1 MNAHPAFDN
10 CFTNGWNPGTIIVSK
25 VGLPTHFPRDGISGA
40 SGLLPFAVRARQ
52 DHTCHGSIWFASPL
66 PRTTRLTFPMDDT
79 VLLSTHAT
87 TNMKK
92 ILLFLLGLV
101 CLACLLAAGY
111 YVVFPAIDRSTCI
124 SQVSERI
131 GVNESYESI
140 IQYISLSLTA
150 GMKRNEVEEELNKIG
165 SLEIHHNNA
174 AFATTSSDSIWIK
187 MCSNPLNNFWVN
199 INYNKDNEL
208 ESFFIDWD

>member
-1 MNAHPAFDN
+1 
-10 CFTNGWNPGTIIVSK
+10 
-25 VGLPTHFPRDGISGA
+25 
-40 SGLLPFAVRARQ
+40 
-52 DHTCHGSIWFASPL
+52 
-66 PRTTRLTFPMDDT
+66 
-79 VLLSTHAT
+79 
-87 TNMKK
+87 MKK
-92 ILLFLLGLV
+92 ILFLLLGLV

-111 YVVFPAIDRSTCI
+111 YVVFPAIDQSICI

-140 IQYISLSLTA
+140 IQYISSSLTT

-165 SLEIHHNNA
+165 SLEIHHNNTD
-174 AFATTSSDSIWIK
+174 FATTSSDSVWIK